1 MSHVLCLLFA
11 SAGFLAL
18 SLAMTRHQ
26 NDMLG
31 RRLPARFCL
40 ALRGSGFALL
50 ALAWAVAV
58 RGQGFGIGT
67 IVWCGHL
74 TLAGLLVVALHT
86 WHARRHVAPSHA
98 GKGQAAAGNTRR
110 RTREKTA

>member
-31 RRLPARFCL
+31 RCLPPRVCL

-58 RGQGFGIGT
+58 TGQGFGIGT

-86 WHARRHVAPSHA
+86 WQARRDAAPSHA
-98 GKGQAAAGNTRR
+98 GKGHAAAGHARR
-110 RTREKTA
+110 RTRETTA